1 MTRPDTSD
9 YRALFLSGAPMIDLR
24 APVEFD
30 RGAFPGVLSLPLM
43 DDDERHQ
50 VGTVYKQQGQQAAI
64 ELGHRL
70 VSGKTK
76 SSRLAAWA
84 DFARAHPDGYLY
96 CFRGGLRSRTVQR
109 WLREEAGIDYPL
121 VVGGYKAMRTFLLD
135 TLEAAVA
142 ECRFTVLGGL
152 TGTGKTEVIAAL
164 SHGIDLEGLAR
175 HRGSTFGRRVEA
187 QPAQIDF
194 ENALAID
201 LLRRRAA
208 GMDTFVLEDES
219 RLIGRCALPHS
230 LHQGMKRWPVV
241 WLDDS
246 FGERVDRILRDYVTD
261 LHAEHV
267 ARFGPEEGAARHAQ
281 QLLDGLD
288 RLARRLGAERLQ
300 HLRAC
305 MVSALAEQ
313 QRSGSVQLHRAWIEV
328 LLREYY
334 DPMYAHQRAEKADR
348 IVFSGPREPV
358 LAYLSSASFPH
369 A

>member
-1 MTRPDTSD
+1 MTRPDTAD

-50 VGTVYKQQGQQAAI
+50 VGTCYKQQGQQAAI

-70 VSGKTK
+70 VSGDIKAR
-76 SSRLAAWA
+76 RLAAWA

-109 WLREEAGIDYPL
+109 WLRDEAGIDYPL
-121 VVGGYKAMRTFLLD
+121 VVGGYKAMRSFLLES
-135 TLEAAVA
+135 LEAAVA

-164 SHGIDLEGLAR
+164 SHGIDLEGHAR
-175 HRGSTFGRRVEA
+175 HRGSSFGRRVDA
-187 QPAQIDF
+187 QPTQIDF

-208 GMDTFVLEDES
+208 GMDAFVLEDES
-219 RLIGRCALPHS
+219 QLIGRCALPHS
-230 LHQGMKRWPVV
+230 LYQGMKRWPVV
-241 WLDDS
+241 WLED
-246 FGERVDRILRDYVTD
+246 GLEQRVERILRDYVID
-261 LHAEHV
+261 LRAEHV
-267 ARFGPEEGAARHAQ
+267 ARYGQEAGEASHGQ

-288 RLARRLGAERLQ
+288 RLARRLGGERHERL
-300 HLRAC
+300 RAL
-305 MVSALAEQ
+305 MQLALAEQ
-313 QRSGSVQLHRAWIEV
+313 QRSGAVEPHRDWIVV
-328 LLREYY
+328 LLRDYY
-334 DPMYAHQRAEKADR
+334 DPMYAHQRADKADR
-348 IVFSGPREPV
+348 IVFAGERDAV
-358 LAYLSSASFPH
+358 LAYLRQSAPASR
-369 A
+369 